1 MKKINLKSLN
11 YVRFR
16 FIIRGAL
23 VGILVGFVVSLFR
36 LVIENLLKVMQGVYP
51 KLLTEPKFWP
61 IVILFLIFVLG
72 VNAHFLAK
80 EPNISGSGIPQ
91 VEGQLAGL
99 VEVDW
104 WSVLWRKWIGGV
116 LAIGSG
122 LFLGR
127 EGPSIQLGAMVGQG
141 VSQKLHLNK
150 SEQRC
155 LLAGGAAAGLA
166 AAFNAP
172 IAASLFVIEE
182 IYHNFSPFVWTTSL
196 AAAVTANFVSL
207 NFFGLRPVLYLP
219 HDQSF
224 PPSSYWA
231 LVILGIFLGLLG
243 LVYEFLTLN
252 SSYLYQ
258 KLKWLPPRFY
268 GAIPLA
274 IVIFIGM
281 YWPQYLGGGNNLIV
295 SLPAWHLT
303 LGSLLC
309 LFLLRL
315 VFSTLSY
322 GSSLPGGIFLPILT
336 LGALLGALYW
346 KVLAQM
352 GLLSDAF
359 LVNCMIYAMAGYF
372 AGIGKAPFTAILLV
386 TEMVGSLEH
395 LMPLALVSLTAY
407 AVCDILH
414 GKPIYEAM
422 LANLSAHTDK
432 QKMLLKV
439 DQHEQFEFPIF
450 AGSKLQDR
458 QVKTIAWPKEC
469 LLLTIRRGEKEI
481 LPHGETLLKA
491 GDTLVILTVPEMQ
504 ALIKAKLTQ
513 LSDLPPN

>member
-1 MKKINLKSLN
+1 M
-11 YVRFR
+11 
-16 FIIRGAL
+16 
-23 VGILVGFVVSLFR
+23 
-36 LVIENLLKVMQGVYP
+36 
-51 KLLTEPKFWP
+51 
-61 IVILFLIFVLG
+61 
-72 VNAHFLAK
+72 
-80 EPNISGSGIPQ
+80 
-91 VEGQLAGL
+91 
-99 VEVDW
+99 
-104 WSVLWRKWIGGV
+104 
-116 LAIGSG
+116 
-122 LFLGR
+122 
-127 EGPSIQLGAMVGQG
+127 
-141 VSQKLHLNK
+141 
-150 SEQRC
+150 
-155 LLAGGAAAGLA
+155 
-166 AAFNAP
+166 
-172 IAASLFVIEE
+172 
-182 IYHNFSPFVWTTSL
+182 
-196 AAAVTANFVSL
+196 
-207 NFFGLRPVLYLP
+207 
-219 HDQSF
+219 
-224 PPSSYWA
+224 
-231 LVILGIFLGLLG
+231 
-243 LVYEFLTLN
+243 
-252 SSYLYQ
+252 
-258 KLKWLPPRFY
+258 
-268 GAIPLA
+268 
-274 IVIFIGM
+274 
-281 YWPQYLGGGNNLIV
+281 IV

-303 LGSLLC
+303 LGSLLF
-309 LFLLRL
+309 LYLLRL

-346 KVLAQM
+346 KALAQM

-359 LVNCMIYAMAGYF
+359 LVNCMVYAMAGYF

-422 LANLSAHTDK
+422 LANLSTHTDK

-491 GDTLVILTVPEMQ
+491 GDTLVILTVPAKR
-504 ALIKAKLTQ
+504 ALIRAKLTQ